1 MVGSSYCKTNDSPH
15 IYALTEPDKPAKSS
29 FQTGNKYLCGDMN
42 DIREIC
48 DKGMWI
54 CDLLCYLF
62 IIFIEV
68 GALVQSCI
76 G

>member
-1 MVGSSYCKTNDSPH
+1 MEGSSYCKPNESSH
-15 IYALTEPDKPAKSS
+15 IYALTEKDKPAKSS

-42 DIREIC
+42 DIRENC

-54 CDLLCYLF
+54 CSPFCYLF

-68 GALVQSCI
+68 SAPLQSCI